1 MKCFGKF
8 KFKQIQKRDGGTFVN
23 SSGETIDYKDSYQLK
38 VDESTEKGFFER
50 NFKISTENTNL
61 ITQLMKLQPYTD
73 ITIEFDVNIYG
84 SRVSLVPIS
93 IK

>member
-1 MKCFGKF
+1 MKCVGKF
-8 KFKQIQKRDGGTFVN
+8 KFKQIQKRAGGTFVN
-23 SSGETIDYKDSYQLK
+23 SAGETIEYKDSFQLK

-61 ITQLMKLQPYTD
+61 INALMELKPYTD

-84 SRVSLVPIS
+84 SRVSLIPIS
-93 IK
+93 MR